1 MERRPD
7 RAAHSSIYRQEGPEE
22 EHLSI
27 EEKRLKTAH
36 SVPFRYYL
44 CLPGMRGESSAV
56 FLPIKGKKICPF
68 RYAK

>member
-1 MERRPD
+1 MERRTD
-7 RAAHSSIYRQEGPEE
+7 RAASAPYRGRRDQRQ
-22 EHLSI
+22 LSI
-27 EEKRLKTAH
+27 EEKRLKIAP